1 MRKQQAEGGDE
12 QILGTTLY
20 EQKPFFEVFEA
31 CMEVLIGLG
40 RRGR

>member
-1 MRKQQAEGGDE
+1 MNEQQAESGDE

-31 CMEVLIGLG
+31 CMEVLIGCG
-40 RRGR
+40 R